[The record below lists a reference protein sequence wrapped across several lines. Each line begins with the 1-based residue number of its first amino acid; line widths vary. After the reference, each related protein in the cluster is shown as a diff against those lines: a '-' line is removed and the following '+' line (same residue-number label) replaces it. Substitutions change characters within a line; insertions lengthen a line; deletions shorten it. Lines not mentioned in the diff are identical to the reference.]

1 MSSTLLIDGQGATPN
16 RVVVYVDDATMDVT
30 PISMDTINT
39 PTRIRQ
45 IDLTMIYEA
54 ETKPYWSEYQFQ
66 FKCPN
71 PSYQKKLGGRAKAGR
86 PWVLPDQDMV
96 EFRLA
101 GGSSSPKQRVEISK
115 LAPTDWQTSSSYT
128 MKRAWRVACDSNTI
142 MAAKAASAGAD
153 RVIDRNLFRQ
163 KMATIGLNDA
173 ELTPDGM
180 SPHFLAEFTWTNL
193 WNDVRKPAINS
204 SRKLT
209 PAEQQAF
216 NAQVAAFQ
224 KSINDAQALVG
235 GRLKEMQ
242 TRTDFTA
249 AAAKYRAN
257 RRLSRSES
265 ILLQVWLGKTEQDV
279 VAANGNPSVRQ
290 AGARFLSYGRA
301 FNNQV
306 LWQNVVTGATM
317 TGGGYDTCNVTF
329 ALIPDSAGT
338 LRVADVSVFHDKDG
352 DTRSLRN
359 ACSDIMNVP
368 AS

>member
-1 MSSTLLIDGQGATPN
+1 
-16 RVVVYVDDATMDVT
+16 
-30 PISMDTINT
+30 
-39 PTRIRQ
+39 
-45 IDLTMIYEA
+45 
-54 ETKPYWSEYQFQ
+54 
-66 FKCPN
+66 
-71 PSYQKKLGGRAKAGR
+71 
-86 PWVLPDQDMV
+86 
-96 EFRLA
+96 
-101 GGSSSPKQRVEISK
+101 
-115 LAPTDWQTSSSYT
+115 

-142 MAAKAASAGAD
+142 MTAKAASAGAD

-249 AAAKYRAN
+249 AAAKYRGN

-279 VAANGNPSVRQ
+279 VAANGNPSIRQ
-290 AGARFLSYGRA
+290 AGARFLSYGQA

-338 LRVADVSVFHDKDG
+338 LLSNVTDAPPRLTFWTLFLSGIAPPVQLAALDHRVFPPPPIHVTEASWV
-352 DTRSLRN
+352 
-359 ACSDIMNVP
+359 IVP
-368 AS
+368 VLVPPTKV